1 MRAYRA
7 VWSPFGAHDQRKR
20 PHKLPDQAVKEL
32 SEGGPPPGKTAH
44 YTHANPPIKRPSDD
58 APAPAA
64 RPIRRAPRRCTAT
77 RVQERQERRRAR
89 TEAMIPLRQTLVG
102 RGRHGAARSALSKA
116 WHGQSDATP
125 RPPLRVRSQFAVAMA
140 VRAVRSSFAS
150 NGSALDR
157 KSSMY
162 PSANGAAC
170 GSLTRSGSRWA
181 PRTRNS

>member
-32 SEGGPPPGKTAH
+32 AEGGPPPGETAH
-44 YTHANPPIKRPSDD
+44 YTHANPPIKRLFEA
-58 APAPAA
+58 APGGLHGGASRPA
-64 RPIRRAPRRCTAT
+64 RD
-77 RVQERQERRRAR
+77 
-89 TEAMIPLRQTLVG
+89 VG
-102 RGRHGAARSALSKA
+102 RIAGGRKSRGQEPPTRGLPAGASRGSGSVPAA

-125 RPPLRVRSQFAVAMA
+125 RPPLRVRSQLAVAMA

-157 KSSMY
+157 KSSIY

-170 GSLTRSGSRWA
+170 GSLTRSGSR
-181 PRTRNS
+181 

>member
-32 SEGGPPPGKTAH
+32 AEGEPPPGRDGAL
-44 YTHANPPIKRPSDD
+44 YTRECPDQAAFRGRAGPGCPPG
-58 APAPAA
+58 PAGSTMVG
-64 RPIRRAPRRCTAT
+64 RDS
-77 RVQERQERRRAR
+77 RAR
-89 TEAMIPLRQTLVG
+89 SVG
-102 RGRHGAARSALSKA
+102 TREGGNRGGKNPDAGLPAGDHGATPGAIPPA
-116 WHGQSDATP
+116 WHGRSDATP

-157 KSSMY
+157 KSSIY

-170 GSLTRSGSRWA
+170 GSLTLSGSRWA